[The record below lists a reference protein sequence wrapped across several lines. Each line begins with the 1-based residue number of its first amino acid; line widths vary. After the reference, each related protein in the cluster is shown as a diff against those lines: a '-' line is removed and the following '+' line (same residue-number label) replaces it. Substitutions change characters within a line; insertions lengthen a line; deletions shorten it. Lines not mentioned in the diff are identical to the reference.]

1 MEVRFTWFAC
11 RASLNKLGKHNCT
24 RYFDVKFAGPE
35 LDFRTSELGN
45 ICAFLILFPNLNIAL
60 FCYLF
65 NPLVLWQSDKWLN
78 LCFLRLQTW
87 RHYSS
92 DFSSSL
98 WTWKPS
104 QRNHTPRN
112 TSRNRQSEQ
121 NGAISKKGNY
131 FSKWHFSFS
140 LGHWCC
146 SLSKSLWSRWC
157 VHQRIRVLTRAFLTF
172 ISLSHA
178 HLPRTVEMPLFPPSP
193 S

>member
-24 RYFDVKFAGPE
+24 GYFDVKFAGPE

-92 DFSSSL
+92 AFHPLFELENLPRGITPLEIPVATDKVNKMVQFQRKGIIFPSDIFLFLWDTGVVVSL
-98 WTWKPS
+98 
-104 QRNHTPRN
+104 NLYYHDD
-112 TSRNRQSEQ
+112 
-121 NGAISKKGNY
+121 A
-131 FSKWHFSFS
+131 
-140 LGHWCC
+140 
-146 SLSKSLWSRWC
+146 
-157 VHQRIRVLTRAFLTF
+157 F
-172 ISLSHA
+172 ISAFVSS
-178 HLPRTVEMPLFPPSP
+178 RVRF
-193 S
+193 

>member
-24 RYFDVKFAGPE
+24 GYFDVKFAGPE

-104 QRNHTPRN
+104 QRNHTPKIPVAPDKVNKMVQFQR
-112 TSRNRQSEQ
+112 
-121 NGAISKKGNY
+121 KGII
-131 FSKWHFSFS
+131 FPSDIFRFLWDTGVVVS
-140 LGHWCC
+140 LNLYYHDD
-146 SLSKSLWSRWC
+146 
-157 VHQRIRVLTRAFLTF
+157 AF
-172 ISLSHA
+172 ISAFVSS
-178 HLPRTVEMPLFPPSP
+178 RVRF
-193 S
+193 

>member
-1 MEVRFTWFAC
+1 MEVRLTWFAC

-24 RYFDVKFAGPE
+24 GYFDVKFAGPE

-104 QRNHTPRN
+104 QRNHTPKIPVAPDKVNKMVQFQR
-112 TSRNRQSEQ
+112 
-121 NGAISKKGNY
+121 KGII
-131 FSKWHFSFS
+131 FPSDIFLFLWDT
-140 LGHWCC
+140 GVVV
-146 SLSKSLWSRWC
+146 SLSLYG
-157 VHQRIRVLTRAFLTF
+157 HDDAF
-172 ISLSHA
+172 ISAFVSS
-178 HLPRTVEMPLFPPSP
+178 RVRF
-193 S
+193 